1 MPTLSLT
8 DPIAEMEAAERR
20 REAAEERQMRAH
32 FEAPARAYE
41 RKLRRRQAAAERR
54 QEATE
59 ERRMRAHFE
68 APAKAY
74 ERLLRRR
81 QAAADRRL
89 CARSL

>member
-20 REAAEERQMRAH
+20 REAAEGRPMRAH

-59 ERRMRAHFE
+59 GRMRAHFE